1 MSLMSEAHHKLALRN
16 QTGPDG
22 GATTVSLLYALLAVA
37 ATVLVIYGAFYGGI
51 TALLLRSMFYSL
63 VAAAGLLA
71 IGLSARSRPGRIAC
85 YVLALVAIV
94 PGPYLWYSYLDIIMR
109 GAMSNP
115 LDEVMFVALCVVTF
129 TLVRRHLGWAL
140 LLIATFALLYAWFGY
155 LIPGKYGHGG
165 YDLAR
170 LTSTLF
176 LSTEGFFGVPMG
188 VAVEYIFLFTL
199 FGTLLMK
206 TGTGEVFVD
215 VARGL
220 TGRIQGGPG
229 LSAALSSTLFGTI
242 NGSAVA
248 NVVTTGTFT
257 IPLMKRVGY
266 SAKTAGA
273 IEAAASSA
281 GQILPPVMGAAA
293 FLMAEIVG
301 VPYAQ
306 IALAALVPGL
316 LYVLA
321 LMIAIR
327 LEAGKL
333 NLERDPAGGMA
344 FLWLTLKTRG
354 YLLLPLIGMI
364 ALLFMGTTP
373 TRAAVY
379 CIVVALVISPFRKET
394 RPSLIDLVQVCRDT
408 LTSVMPIVAA
418 VAAAGVVIGV
428 LNLTGV
434 GLMLSSLIVEVGAGN
449 VWAIL
454 LLTALASFILG
465 MGLPTS
471 AAYLLLAVLVAPAL
485 TRLGMPAISAHM
497 FIFYY
502 GPCLGHHPARGAG
515 GLCGSQHFGC
525 GCERDGGGVH
535 PPRLRQAA
543 DPVPLRHHAG
553 HPDDR
558 FRTADHPGHHSCRNQ
573 HHGSEHILL
582 RLACPAHD
590 LGRTRANGSRVLA
603 RGLANAGRRC
613 RSGHSGRA
621 WLRPASPRGA
631 DGAYRHL
638 DPGRCPLSLPRTDEP
653 LTSWYCLSTPIP
665 KSPTWCCRSAPVTH
679 TAMCSGQPPSSPLR
693 RPAPTSPRMRPRKS
707 SLPCTSIW
715 ASRVR

>member
-1 MSLMSEAHHKLALRN
+1 MAIMSEALDKLLLR
-16 QTGPDG
+16 G
-22 GATTVSLLYALLAVA
+22 GHGKGRGAIIVSLLYALLAVA
-37 ATVLVIYGAFYGGI
+37 ITALVIYGAFFGGI

-63 VAAAGLLA
+63 VAAAGLMVV
-71 IGLSARSRPGRIAC
+71 GLSARSRISRVLCYILAAIA
-85 YVLALVAIV
+85 LV
-94 PGPYLWYSYLDIIMR
+94 PGPYLWYSYLDIIQR
-109 GAMSNP
+109 GALSTWM
-115 LDEVMFVALCVVTF
+115 DEIMFLALCAVTF
-129 TLVRRHLGWAL
+129 VLVRKTLGWAL
-140 LLIATFALLYAWFGY
+140 LVLSTLAIGYALFGY

-170 LTSTLF
+170 LSSTLF
-176 LSTEGFFGVPMG
+176 LSTEGFYGVPMG

-199 FGTLLMK
+199 LGTLLMK
-206 TGTGEVFVD
+206 IGTGEIFVD
-215 VARGL
+215 IARGL
-220 TGRIQGGPG
+220 TGRVQGGPG

-266 SAKTAGA
+266 SPVTAGA

-281 GQILPPVMGAAA
+281 GQILPPIMGAAA

-301 VPYAQ
+301 VPYSQ

-333 NLERDPAGGMA
+333 NLERDTAGGVA
-344 FLWLTLKTRG
+344 FLLEALKTRG
-354 YLLLPLIGMI
+354 YLLLPLVGMI
-364 ALLFMGTTP
+364 ALLFAGTTP

-379 CIVVALVISPFRKET
+379 CIVLALAISPWHKQT
-394 RPSLIDLVQVCRDT
+394 RASLIDLVQVCRDT
-408 LTSVMPIVAA
+408 LVSTMPIIAA

-449 VWAIL
+449 IWAIL
-454 LLTALASFILG
+454 LLTALASFVLG

-502 GPCLGHHPARGAG
+502 GLVSAITPPVALAAYAAAGISGADANATAVESIRLGFVKLLIPFLFFTMPGILMVGSGMQIGLAIVLATLSTMGLTLAFSGWLVRPLSWPERGILVLGALLTVWPTAVDAVDLATLSARAVGIV
-515 GLCGSQHFGC
+515 L
-525 GCERDGGGVH
+525 
-535 PPRLRQAA
+535 L
-543 DPVPLRHHAG
+543 
-553 HPDDR
+553 
-558 FRTADHPGHHSCRNQ
+558 
-573 HHGSEHILL
+573 ILTTL
-582 RLACPAHD
+582 RLSVATPA
-590 LGRTRANGSRVLA
+590 AA
-603 RGLANAGRRC
+603 Q
-613 RSGHSGRA
+613 
-621 WLRPASPRGA
+621 
-631 DGAYRHL
+631 
-638 DPGRCPLSLPRTDEP
+638 PLSHE
-653 LTSWYCLSTPIP
+653 
-665 KSPTWCCRSAPVTH
+665 
-679 TAMCSGQPPSSPLR
+679 
-693 RPAPTSPRMRPRKS
+693 PTS
-707 SLPCTSIW
+707 I
-715 ASRVR
+715 